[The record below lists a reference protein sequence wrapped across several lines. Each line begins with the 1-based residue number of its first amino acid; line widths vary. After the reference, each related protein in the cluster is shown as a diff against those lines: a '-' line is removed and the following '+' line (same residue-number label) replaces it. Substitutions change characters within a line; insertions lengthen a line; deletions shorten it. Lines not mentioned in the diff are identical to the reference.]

1 MANQKQEAEKS
12 PGTRAPWREVVET
25 ILLALVLAF
34 LIRTFVLES
43 FEVNGTSMLPTLHN
57 DDRVLV
63 NKFLYDFTSPHTGQI
78 IVFKSPVI
86 PSQDWIKRVIGV
98 PGDTIMV
105 KNNVVYINGKRYP
118 EPFLKYRQSINV
130 PPTKIPPGY
139 LWVEGDN
146 RPKSY
151 DSRIFGLLPMKNIRG
166 QAFLIWWPPHD
177 MHWLS

>member
-1 MANQKQEAEKS
+1 MEQQQEVRKS
-12 PGTRAPWREVVET
+12 PSKRRAAWLEVLET
-25 ILLALVLAF
+25 IVLALVLAF

-43 FEVNGTSMLPTLHN
+43 FQVNGTSMLPTLHN
-57 DDRVLV
+57 NDRVLV
-63 NKFLYDFTSPHTGQI
+63 NKFLYDFEEPHTGQI

-98 PGDTIMV
+98 PGDVVSV
-105 KNNVVYINGKRYP
+105 KNNVVYINGKKYP
-118 EPFLKYRQSINV
+118 EPFLKYRQSVNV
-130 PPTKIPPGY
+130 APVRVPKGY

-151 DSRIFGLLPMKNIRG
+151 DSRLFGLLPMKNVRG

-177 MHWLS
+177 VHWLS